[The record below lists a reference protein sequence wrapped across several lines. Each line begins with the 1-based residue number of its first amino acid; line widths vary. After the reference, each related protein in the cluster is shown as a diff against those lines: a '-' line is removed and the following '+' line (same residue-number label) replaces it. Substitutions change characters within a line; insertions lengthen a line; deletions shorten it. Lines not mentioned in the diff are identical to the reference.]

1 MIKFSKDYH
10 GVPVTGVLE
19 TGLDLSWGLAFS
31 GAGVLAGV
39 ATTGREFLTTGA
51 VLGVS
56 ILVTVS
62 ASLIRTGAADIGVAR
77 GIVGGTP
84 PAPGRRCSNS
94 ISSLGFSHTDS
105 AVLVL

>member
-1 MIKFSKDYH
+1 M
-10 GVPVTGVLE
+10 TGVLE
-19 TGLDLSWGLAFS
+19 TGLDLSCGLAFS
-31 GAGVLAGV
+31 GAGVLAGI
-39 ATTGREFLTTGA
+39 AITGREFLTIGA
-51 VLGVS
+51 VLGAS
-56 ILVTVS
+56 ILDIVS
-62 ASLIRTGAADIGVAR
+62 ASLIRTGAADIGVAI